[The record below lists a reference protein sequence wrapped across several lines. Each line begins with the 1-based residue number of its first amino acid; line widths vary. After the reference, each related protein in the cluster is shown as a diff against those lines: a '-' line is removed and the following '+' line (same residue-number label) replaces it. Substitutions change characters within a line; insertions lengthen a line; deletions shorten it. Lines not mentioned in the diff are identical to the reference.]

1 MHNYLISW
9 DISFYRMQQRQVDAI
24 NRKVVFLDPFA
35 ICEAR
40 HYGPMLWKDNH
51 DEFRKC
57 STRKE
62 KLDKKKAHKDIIRIV
77 GAYISLQMQ
86 WCQDRD
92 IIWASYHFQ

>member
-1 MHNYLISW
+1 MLQELMVNFSTLGLST
-9 DISFYRMQQRQVDAI
+9 V
-24 NRKVVFLDPFA
+24 A
-35 ICEAR
+35 ICESM
-40 HYGPMLWKDNH
+40 HYGPMLWKYNH

-62 KLDKKKAHKDIIRIV
+62 KLEKQKKAHKDIIRIV

>member
-1 MHNYLISW
+1 MVNFSTLGLST
-9 DISFYRMQQRQVDAI
+9 V
-24 NRKVVFLDPFA
+24 A
-35 ICEAR
+35 ICESM

-62 KLDKKKAHKDIIRIV
+62 KLDKQKKAHKDIIRIV